1 MIDPAS
7 FGARV
12 SDMAGGSLSELLEQA
27 VKLYREGMPMEA
39 RRVCERILG
48 RDARYFDALHLLGV
62 ISAQTGMLSDADEL
76 MARAITVDP
85 TVAEAHNNR
94 GNVLRL
100 LLRLEEALASY
111 DGAIA
116 LSPGYADALTHRDA
130 VLKELQR
137 SPDASVYFNRG
148 NVLREAHRLEEA
160 LANYDRAIALKS
172 DYAEAHNNRGIIQQ
186 ERRQLH
192 EALTSYD
199 RAIAIFPDYALAYN
213 NRGNVLQELQRLEE
227 ALASYDKAIVF
238 EPDFAG
244 AFNNRGNVLAKL
256 QRREEALTSYGRA
269 LSLEPD
275 YAEAHNNR
283 GQALRELKR
292 LEEAL
297 VSHERAIFLKAD
309 FAEAHNNRGNALL
322 ELNRLDEALASYDR
336 AIALNADYIDVH
348 FNRGNALQNLG
359 RLEEALASYD
369 RAIGLKSDYSDA
381 YNNRGITLQDL
392 RCLEV
397 AVVSYDKAIALR
409 PGFVEAKHNKA
420 LAVLLR
426 GGVALGFDLYEWRKQ
441 SGARAGDRKYRQPV
455 WLGAETLAGKTILV
469 HWEQGL
475 GDTLQFCRY
484 VGLLEQAGAKVL
496 FAPQKSL
503 RRLMRSLSAT
513 VEIVDEADPALA
525 FDVHCPLLSLPLAFK
540 TDLASIPGKSPYLG
554 VEDGLVERWRE
565 RIGSHGF
572 KIGICWQGATSKIDA
587 GRSFPL
593 AALYPI
599 ARLAGVRL
607 ISLHKGAGEAQLQSL
622 PEGMTVETLGADFDA
637 GPDAFLDSAA
647 VMKNLDLVI
656 SSDTAIAHLAGALAV
671 PVWIALKHV
680 PDWRWMLDR
689 ADSPWYPTA
698 RLFRQRVRDDW
709 SDVFVE
715 IEKELSM
722 LVKGG
727 DGRASAPPS
736 WPSAPRVAV
745 SWGELIDKLTILEI
759 KSVRLSKAAALSN
772 VRRELGELLPLAL
785 PLIAGN
791 VELAGLKD
799 RLRQINEALW
809 EIEDRI
815 REKEA
820 ARQFDKA
827 FIELARSVY
836 CQNDQRAT
844 LKRQINVLLVSE
856 VVEEKLYTHY

>member
-1 MIDPAS
+1 MTDDTVSSDADQELSKLLAS
-7 FGARV
+7 AIGCFQQRDLA
-12 SDMAGGSLSELLEQA
+12 DAAKLCDQILE
-27 VKLYREGMPMEA
+27 RNPN
-39 RRVCERILG
+39 
-48 RDARYFDALHLLGV
+48 YFDALHLLGL
-62 ISAQTGMLSDADEL
+62 ISSSLGRFERAEEL
-76 MARAITVDP
+76 ISRAIGAKPD
-85 TVAEAHNNR
+85 VAEAHSNYGNVLAELNRLQDADASYKKAIALKPDYAEVYNNR
-94 GNVLRL
+94 GATLKAMRQ
-100 LLRLEEALASY
+100 LEEALRCF
-111 DGAIA
+111 DKA
-116 LSPGYADALTHRDA
+116 LAVKPNYAEAF
-130 VLKELQR
+130 
-137 SPDASVYFNRG
+137 YNRG
-148 NVLREAHRLEEA
+148 NL
-160 LANYDRAIALKS
+160 LK
-172 DYAEAHNNRGIIQQ
+172 EMG
-186 ERRQLH
+186 
-192 EALTSYD
+192 
-199 RAIAIFPDYALAYN
+199 
-213 NRGNVLQELQRLEE
+213 
-227 ALASYDKAIVF
+227 
-238 EPDFAG
+238 
-244 AFNNRGNVLAKL
+244 
-256 QRREEALTSYGRA
+256 
-269 LSLEPD
+269 
-275 YAEAHNNR
+275 
-283 GQALRELKR
+283 
-292 LEEAL
+292 
-297 VSHERAIFLKAD
+297 
-309 FAEAHNNRGNALL
+309 
-322 ELNRLDEALASYDR
+322 RLDEALASYDN
-336 AIALNADYIDVH
+336 AIALNVDYANAH
-348 FNRGNALQNLG
+348 FNK
-359 RLEEALASYD
+359 ASTLLMGGS
-369 RAIGLKSDYSDA
+369 ILPGLS
-381 YNNRGITLQDL
+381 
-392 RCLEV
+392 
-397 AVVSYDKAIALR
+397 
-409 PGFVEAKHNKA
+409 
-420 LAVLLR
+420 
-426 GGVALGFDLYEWRKQ
+426 LYEWRKRSEPPTGNRQ
-441 SGARAGDRKYRQPV
+441 YSQPV
-455 WLGAETLAGKTILV
+455 WLGGETLAGKTILV

-484 VGLLEQAGAKVL
+484 VCLLEQAGAKVL

-503 RRLMRSLSAT
+503 RRLMRSLSPT

-540 TDLASIPGKSPYLG
+540 TDLASIPGKTPYLG

-565 RIGSHGF
+565 RIGRHGF
-572 KIGICWQGATSKIDA
+572 KVGICWQGATSKIDA

-622 PEGMTVETLGADFDA
+622 PEGMTVETLGADFDG

-698 RLFRQRVRDDW
+698 RLFRQRIRDDW

-727 DGRASAPPS
+727 DGRASAPPT

-772 VRRELGELLPLAL
+772 VRRELGELSPLAL

-820 ARQFDKA
+820 ARQFDEA

-836 CQNDQRAT
+836 CQNDQRAA
-844 LKRQINVLLVSE
+844 LKRQINNLMSSDII
-856 VVEEKLYTHY
+856 EEKSYSHY

>member
-1 MIDPAS
+1 M
-7 FGARV
+7 
-12 SDMAGGSLSELLEQA
+12 
-27 VKLYREGMPMEA
+27 
-39 RRVCERILG
+39 
-48 RDARYFDALHLLGV
+48 
-62 ISAQTGMLSDADEL
+62 
-76 MARAITVDP
+76 
-85 TVAEAHNNR
+85 
-94 GNVLRL
+94 
-100 LLRLEEALASY
+100 
-111 DGAIA
+111 
-116 LSPGYADALTHRDA
+116 
-130 VLKELQR
+130 
-137 SPDASVYFNRG
+137 
-148 NVLREAHRLEEA
+148 
-160 LANYDRAIALKS
+160 
-172 DYAEAHNNRGIIQQ
+172 
-186 ERRQLH
+186 
-192 EALTSYD
+192 
-199 RAIAIFPDYALAYN
+199 
-213 NRGNVLQELQRLEE
+213 
-227 ALASYDKAIVF
+227 
-238 EPDFAG
+238 
-244 AFNNRGNVLAKL
+244 
-256 QRREEALTSYGRA
+256 
-269 LSLEPD
+269 
-275 YAEAHNNR
+275 
-283 GQALRELKR
+283 
-292 LEEAL
+292 
-297 VSHERAIFLKAD
+297 
-309 FAEAHNNRGNALL
+309 
-322 ELNRLDEALASYDR
+322 
-336 AIALNADYIDVH
+336 
-348 FNRGNALQNLG
+348 
-359 RLEEALASYD
+359 
-369 RAIGLKSDYSDA
+369 
-381 YNNRGITLQDL
+381 
-392 RCLEV
+392 
-397 AVVSYDKAIALR
+397 
-409 PGFVEAKHNKA
+409 
-420 LAVLLR
+420 
-426 GGVALGFDLYEWRKQ
+426 
-441 SGARAGDRKYRQPV
+441 
-455 WLGAETLAGKTILV
+455 

-484 VGLLEQAGAKVL
+484 VCLLERAGAKVL

-565 RIGSHGF
+565 RIGRHGF

-593 AALYPI
+593 AALHPI
-599 ARLAGVRL
+599 ARLPGVRL

-727 DGRASAPPS
+727 DGRASAPPP

-772 VRRELGELLPLAL
+772 VRRELAELLPLAL

-820 ARQFDKA
+820 ARQFDEA

-836 CQNDQRAT
+836 CQNDQRAA